1 MGSAVSNFQQVMV
14 FDSSSNLPQTFNELS
29 AMLRLDIVEAFVAD
43 EVFHLIQPV
52 QWCTDQNE
60 LIFSTA
66 FIRVAQYFQKSISDA
81 MRSLLRF
88 NAFSFERSKLLF
100 ILKISSIVVSAR
112 FPVNIS
118 IVASLTLRASSLA
131 SAATTT
137 FFPFTVVLI
146 VSTPAKVAGRK
157 MALTSVF

>member
-1 MGSAVSNFQQVMV
+1 MGAAVNNFHQAVI
-14 FDSSSNLPQTFNELS
+14 FHRRSDFPQTFNEFP
-29 AMLRLDIVEAFVAD
+29 AMLRFNVMEALVAD

-66 FIRVAQYFQKSISDA
+66 FILVAQYFQKSISDA

-131 SAATTT
+131 SAR
-137 FFPFTVVLI
+137 I
-146 VSTPAKVAGRK
+146 
-157 MALTSVF
+157 